1 MPEHAGPQ
9 QDSPHARR
17 ARHRRR
23 GSSLLALVVVLSA
36 AASVFLMLSTS
47 VEALRIGFVI
57 ALWAAIIGVVA
68 VVKYRK
74 ETEAERARIRD
85 MRLVY
90 EMQLSREIT
99 SRRRHEL
106 TVEARLRRELDTRSR
121 TETAEQLAALRH
133 EMASMRGHVEY
144 ALATRSTVEQ
154 IEVREIGPAGDS
166 PIAVAGAPEEVV
178 DAELEDDIGADRAT
192 ARAE

>member
-1 MPEHAGPQ
+1 MV
-9 QDSPHARR
+9 
-17 ARHRRR
+17 
-23 GSSLLALVVVLSA
+23 LAA
-36 AASVFLMLSTS
+36 AASVFLMLGNS

-57 ALWAAIIGVVA
+57 ALWAAIVGVVA
-68 VVKYRK
+68 VVKHRK
-74 ETEAERARIRD
+74 EAEAERARIRD

-106 TVEARLRRELDTRSR
+106 TVEARLRRELDARSR

-133 EMASMRGHVEY
+133 ELASMRGNVEY

-154 IEVREIGPAGDS
+154 LEVREIGPA
-166 PIAVAGAPEEVV
+166 AGAALTGAGEPEEVI
-178 DAELEDDIGADRAT
+178 DAELEDDIPADRAGT
-192 ARAE
+192 RAE